1 MVNRMTAR
9 EAAKEYL
16 RRSWKTVPIPWKEK
30 RPITR
35 DWQLTEITQ
44 ANLNEHF
51 PSPSNIGVQ
60 FGPVS
65 NGLVDV
71 DCDCD
76 EARALAPVFLP
87 DTGAVFG
94 RRSAPQSHW
103 LYYSDLWETTPR
115 AAIGYDDPSDAAS
128 SSEHG
133 VRLLELR
140 IGRIAQDRE
149 GREVVKGALSMCP
162 PSKHPNG
169 EWIQWD
175 EDRDG
180 VPTRIAGAKLKRA
193 VDEHAVATLLARR
206 YPPIGKR
213 HEAALVLGGMLAR
226 AGFDAEDIAT
236 IAKAIAEVAGDGEA
250 EERAQS
256 AASAYALWRDG
267 KPTPGLPRLAE
278 VWGEPIA
285 EAIDAWLGAA
295 SPTPAGG

>member
-1 MVNRMTAR
+1 MKENSVVNRMTAR

-51 PSPSNIGVQ
+51 PSLSNIGVQ

-103 LYYSDLWETTPR
+103 LYYSDLCETTPR
-115 AAIGYDDPSDAAS
+115 AAICYDDPSDAGLIRAWRAS
-128 SSEHG
+128 AGAAHWWHRAGPGGEGSG
-133 VRLLELR
+133 Q
-140 IGRIAQDRE
+140 GR
-149 GREVVKGALSMCP
+149 VV
-162 PSKHPNG
+162 H
-169 EWIQWD
+169 
-175 EDRDG
+175 
-180 VPTRIAGAKLKRA
+180 VPT
-193 VDEHAVATLLARR
+193 
-206 YPPIGKR
+206 
-213 HEAALVLGGMLAR
+213 
-226 AGFDAEDIAT
+226 F
-236 IAKAIAEVAGDGEA
+236 
-250 EERAQS
+250 
-256 AASAYALWRDG
+256 
-267 KPTPGLPRLAE
+267 
-278 VWGEPIA
+278 
-285 EAIDAWLGAA
+285 
-295 SPTPAGG
+295 